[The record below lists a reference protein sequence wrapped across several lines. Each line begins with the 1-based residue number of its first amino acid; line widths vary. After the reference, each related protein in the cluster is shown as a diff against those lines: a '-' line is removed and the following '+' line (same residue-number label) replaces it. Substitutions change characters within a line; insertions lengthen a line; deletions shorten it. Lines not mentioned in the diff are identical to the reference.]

1 MSLLS
6 ATFAELPALLQ
17 NRGFT
22 RLWISQGLGQV
33 ATNILHFALVLRTF
47 SVTGSSFFVGVL
59 IAVISLPPILFSTVG
74 GVIADRYD
82 RWRSAISPLLAHA
95 RGNFLRGVRAVS
107 LRALRCVAL
116 PHLSPLPSVSL
127 QHWSALF
134 GACVAGVGNMLVVIS
149 TRTFIQRETHDENRG
164 KVFGSLLTVMN
175 AIGLP
180 IILLLSHLGSLI
192 PLSAL
197 FTWLSSFTMVMG
209 AAGFW
214 PCACRCANPCRPR
227 PLPSHSLTRVRI
239 IRYSNKAQK
248 Y

>member
-1 MSLLS
+1 MTAGEAPYLPSWLMHAGIFCEACALFLFVPFAALLS
-6 ATFAELPALLQ
+6 RIF
-17 NRGFT
+17 
-22 RLWISQGLGQV
+22 
-33 ATNILHFALVLRTF
+33 
-47 SVTGSSFFVGVL
+47 
-59 IAVISLPPILFSTVG
+59 PP
-74 GVIADRYD
+74 
-82 RWRSAISPLLAHA
+82 
-95 RGNFLRGVRAVS
+95 FLT
-107 LRALRCVAL
+107 
-116 PHLSPLPSVSL
+116 VSL